1 MEPDDYPLRVGDT
14 FASNTDLQTYMTKVI
29 DDTGELF
36 TKLRSDKLYPSHFKN
51 ASLSESEIDNVIKKL
66 EYLRI
71 TYKCKYGAPTQKSKQ
86 NVVQKKRNTSTFNH
100 DCPSYIKLHKIQK
113 DGEFLLEVY
122 ETDFNHKNHP
132 ANSKVNFMRLMVH
145 T

>member
-71 TYKCKYGAPTQKSKQ
+71 TYKCKYGASTQKSKQ
-86 NVVQKKRNTSTFNH
+86 NVVQKKRNTRFREIGELKGWNGIQRSTCGSGISQL
-100 DCPSYIKLHKIQK
+100 DESMDSSP
-113 DGEFLLEVY
+113 
-122 ETDFNHKNHP
+122 
-132 ANSKVNFMRLMVH
+132 
-145 T
+145 